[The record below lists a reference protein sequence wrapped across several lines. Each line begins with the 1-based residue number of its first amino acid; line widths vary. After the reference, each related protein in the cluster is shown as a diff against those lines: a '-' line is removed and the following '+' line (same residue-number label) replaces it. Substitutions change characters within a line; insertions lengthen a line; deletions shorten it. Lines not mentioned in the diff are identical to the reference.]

1 MALFHD
7 FINVLCLTV
16 GKDSFCVQSLIPS
29 LRLVRRRTFSD
40 DLRSTRK
47 KGHASKYN
55 VYGVATL
62 RILHYLSLCSNSS
75 KLKKIQLVDM
85 MKLLLAIM

>member
-1 MALFHD
+1 MDFPLLKFNVKEKIALFHD
-7 FINVLCLTV
+7 FINVLRLTV

-47 KGHASKYN
+47 KGHASKDN
-55 VYGVATL
+55 VYRVATFA
-62 RILHYLSLCSNSS
+62 LS
-75 KLKKIQLVDM
+75 VTV
-85 MKLLLAIM
+85 